1 MSKEQKPATNLEPQ
15 ESALAEIQ
23 EATQPSDTTQTQ
35 MGEEGTPAAPT
46 TQAGPVAVDAVEQLK
61 AKAAKAD
68 EYWERLLR
76 QAAEFENFKKR
87 SARDRQEAVKFANES
102 LLEKLV
108 SVLDHFDAALAA
120 AEKAQNAN
128 LDSFKTGINLIYGQL
143 RSVVTEAG
151 LEEIDAVNQAFDP
164 KWHEA
169 VSQVATAEVPEG
181 QVVQQ
186 LRKGYK
192 LRDRLLRPATVV
204 VAHNPAS

>member
-1 MSKEQKPATNLEPQ
+1 MSNEQKPATKSEPVDPVKT
-15 ESALAEIQ
+15 EIQ
-23 EATQPSDTTQTQ
+23 EAAKPSAADKKPGSEEAATAPLADGTGPATADT
-35 MGEEGTPAAPT
+35 
-46 TQAGPVAVDAVEQLK
+46 VEQLK

-87 SARDRQEAVKFANES
+87 TARDRQEAVKFANEA

-151 LEEIDAVNQAFDP
+151 LEEIDALNQAFDP

-169 VSQVATAEVPEG
+169 VSQVATTEVPEG

-204 VAHNPAS
+204 VAQHPAS